1 MAPGPGHGR
10 DALAGPIR
18 VRLSWQHH
26 RPTGVS
32 VLHELDYDDSDSP
45 SIGLVP
51 SGVTWDD
58 VYDHIKIAHHPLL
71 VVLEDGADH
80 AGAYWDG
87 TKMIVAEDLGPDQ
100 DEAVAEFRE
109 LLRERGEH

>member
-1 MAPGPGHGR
+1 
-10 DALAGPIR
+10 
-18 VRLSWQHH
+18 
-26 RPTGVS
+26 
-32 VLHELDYDDSDSP
+32 VLHELDYDDSDAP

-51 SGVTWDD
+51 PGVTWED

-71 VVLEDGADH
+71 VTLDDGADH

-87 TKMIVAEDLGPDQ
+87 TKMVVAEDLGPDQ
-100 DEAVAEFRE
+100 DEAVTEFRE